1 MESFDYSSN
10 GMYFITLCTTQ
21 HKQILSQVV
30 GTGVPDGPRIYLSEY
45 GVVADNQ
52 IKIMSDFYDDLK
64 VLKYVIMPNHIH
76 LLLQVCNDNGPSGM
90 PVHTDN
96 RNSVVSKFIGTFKRF
111 CNKQYG
117 QNIWQS
123 RSFDRVIRTEEE
135 YKKIWN
141 YIESNP
147 SKWSE
152 DKYNNGPS
160 GMPVPTEKGDNN
172 G

>member
-1 MESFDYSSN
+1 MCRLNNVDNMQLSRDGFMPTVQLTKI
-10 GMYFITLCTTQ
+10 GMIVNKY
-21 HKQILSQVV
+21 
-30 GTGVPDGPRIYLSEY
+30 
-45 GVVADNQ
+45 
-52 IKIMSDFYDDLK
+52 IMSINNAEGVIVD
-64 VLKYVIMPNHIH
+64 KYVIMPNHIH
-76 LLLQVCNDNGPSGM
+76 LILAVKNEAYQSYVDNGI
-90 PVHTDN
+90 N
-96 RNSVVSKFIGTFKRF
+96 NSVSAIKRSNDMIPHIVSTFKRF

-152 DKYNNGPS
+152 DKYNNGSS